1 MRYPVVVLAVVLL
14 VGCAAPAQAPAPQPQ
29 SQPQPQYRWQ
39 NTMSSGT
46 PLQFDRDAAECE
58 QLALNAEDARVARG
72 QQIFGPCMRGRGWR
86 LVDR

>member
-1 MRYPVVVLAVVLL
+1 MRCLVVVLL
-14 VGCAAPAQAPAPQPQ
+14 VGCAAPAPAPAPQPQ
-29 SQPQPQYRWQ
+29 PQPQSRWQ
-39 NTMSSGT
+39 NTLGSGT

-58 QLALNAEDARVARG
+58 QLALNAADARVGRG